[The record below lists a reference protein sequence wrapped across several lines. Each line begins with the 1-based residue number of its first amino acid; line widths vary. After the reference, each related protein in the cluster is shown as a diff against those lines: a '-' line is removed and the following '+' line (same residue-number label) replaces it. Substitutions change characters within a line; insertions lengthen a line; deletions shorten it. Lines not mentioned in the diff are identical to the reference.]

1 MTAAKPDDA
10 STTDELLGIGKQAA
24 EDRRFALMAHQR
36 WESDGGALRRRRQA
50 DASVI
55 TNSKPCATSSAGF
68 DGTAQNWLGSSAP
81 WSLASEES
89 PQACTGKNARGGG
102 GVES

>member
-1 MTAAKPDDA
+1 MLGDH
-10 STTDELLGIGKQAA
+10 EL
-24 EDRRFALMAHQR
+24 E
-36 WESDGGALRRRRQA
+36 ALRDVER
-50 DASVI
+50 
-55 TNSKPCATSSAGF
+55 GF